1 VSSQSPSDESLA
13 ARAATGDRSAFDRL
27 VERHQS
33 PLLNFCYRMLG
44 DPDDAADAA
53 QQSFVQ
59 AYLHLPRAR
68 LDLPFR
74 PWLYRIA
81 RNQCL
86 DRLRARR
93 TVALPEPADEGDGE
107 APGGS
112 LVDPSPLPDEVAERH
127 DLQRLLAEAIGSLP
141 ERYRAVVSMRYVTDL
156 TFAEVGQALGLPENT
171 VKTFF
176 QRSKGLL
183 RAYLRERL

>member
-1 VSSQSPSDESLA
+1 VPLESQPDEQLAGRA
-13 ARAATGDRSAFDRL
+13 ARGDASAFEQL
-27 VERHQS
+27 VRRHET

-44 DPDDAADAA
+44 DADDAADAA

-59 AYLHLPRAR
+59 VYLHLPSAR

-93 TVALPEPADEGDGE
+93 TIGLPESADDESKAGE
-107 APGGS
+107 
-112 LVDPSPLPDEVAERH
+112 VPLPDAAPLPEEVAERH
-127 DLQRLLAEAIGSLP
+127 DLQRLLGEAIASLP
-141 ERYRAVVSMRYVTDL
+141 ERYRAVVAMRYVTDL
-156 TFAEVGQALGLPENT
+156 TFAEIGQALGLPENT

-176 QRSKGLL
+176 QRSKALL
-183 RAYLRERL
+183 RDYLRERL